1 MDSESTGRHNHPVP
15 SRPDIT
21 VQFGERVRE
30 VRQSRSLS
38 QEALADLAGLDRT
51 YISSVERGRR
61 NISLRNI
68 EAIADALGVG
78 MADLLKGLG
87 SKARDGR

>member
-1 MDSESTGRHNHPVP
+1 MPTH
-15 SRPDIT
+15 PDIT
-21 VQFGERVRE
+21 VQFGERVRQI
-30 VRQSRSLS
+30 RLSRSLS

-68 EAIADALGVG
+68 GGIADALGVE
-78 MADLLKGLG
+78 AAFLLKGLG
-87 SKARDGR
+87 SKKGDRK

>member
-1 MDSESTGRHNHPVP
+1 MP

-21 VQFGERVRE
+21 IQFGARVRQL
-30 VRQSRSLS
+30 RQARSLS

-51 YISSVERGRR
+51 YISSVERGQR

-78 MADLLKGLG
+78 LADLLKGLG
-87 SKARDGR
+87 SKAGDR

>member
-1 MDSESTGRHNHPVP
+1 MPA
-15 SRPDIT
+15 RPDIT

-30 VRQSRSLS
+30 IRQSRSLS
-38 QEALADLAGLDRT
+38 QEALADRADLDRT

-78 MADLLKGLG
+78 LADLLKGLG
-87 SKARDGR
+87 SKARDRR

>member
-1 MDSESTGRHNHPVP
+1 LA

-78 MADLLKGLG
+78 LADLLKGLG
-87 SKARDGR
+87 AKAGGRR